1 MYKLTNGN
9 SIIRL
14 TDNACIPFA
23 EANTDY
29 QAYLQWL
36 ADGNTPE
43 PADPVPNPRIAEIKN
58 KLAALDIK
66 RIRPVAEG
74 DTAYLA
80 TLNAQALA
88 LRTELQGLL

>member
-1 MYKLTNGN
+1 MSYKLTTGWPQHIETSAFVNPETN
-9 SIIRL
+9 
-14 TDNACIPFA
+14 
-23 EANTDY
+23 E
-29 QAYLQWL
+29 AYLQWL
-36 ADGNTPE
+36 SEGNTPE

-58 KLAALDIK
+58 ELVALDIK

-74 DTAYLA
+74 DTAFLA